1 MSPILTRIVD
11 SLDMLKDNEANL
23 GYELKTRLSKL
34 KKNFDEAS
42 KLKTEK
48 KLQFVNNLKESI
60 LGYDDM
66 EEDEKLKKTD
76 GFARRVKQEVSVE
89 MSQEERDHE
98 DMKLRKAEVKS
109 INDNYDALKRNKL
122 TVRDK
127 LGNKNSSS
135 FGNSQG
141 EETGKYEALLQAKH
155 VDKDTKQRV
164 TNIDKD
170 LFSVRV
176 FT

>member
-98 DMKLRKAEVKS
+98 DMKLRKGRLS
-109 INDNYDALKRNKL
+109 L
-122 TVRDK
+122 
-127 LGNKNSSS
+127 
-135 FGNSQG
+135 
-141 EETGKYEALLQAKH
+141 
-155 VDKDTKQRV
+155 
-164 TNIDKD
+164 
-170 LFSVRV
+170 
-176 FT
+176 